1 MGADEA
7 KGFVEQKEDTVEVVE
22 GFAIDEHAGGMG
34 LGGGVPG
41 RGAVEG
47 DTAIADP
54 SAGITA
60 GAVTKIGEELIET
73 THGMATE

>member
-7 KGFVEQKEDTVEVVE
+7 EGFVEQKEDAVEVVE
-22 GFAIDEHAGGMG
+22 RFAIDEHAGGMG
-34 LGGGVPG
+34 LGGGVAG
-41 RGAVEG
+41 GNTVDG

-54 SAGITA
+54 VAGIAA